1 MTSELKKWRRIF
13 YRLSLYLKLSFHKF
27 RNEKETCLLLCLFCI
42 FKLQTVTRRKFW
54 IFYYTSRLTLYEG
67 VVNVCI
73 QRQFLIRNWTIYMVA
88 FHLLYP
94 SALSLSFGKTF
105 VEFLLCKLKQEI
117 GELGCPR
124 QLARFVNTQK
134 FLITSISLVYIV
146 YGIYIISVLLV
157 LTFLPFN
164 WKSYRAVFTSEIFY
178 NCYFKQ

>member
-27 RNEKETCLLLCLFCI
+27 RNEKKTCLLLCLFCI

-54 IFYYTSRLTLYEG
+54 IFYYTWRLTLYEG
-67 VVNVCI
+67 VANVCI
-73 QRQFLIRNWTIYMVA
+73 QRQFLIRNWTIYVVA

-94 SALSLSFGKTF
+94 SALSLSFGKTL

-124 QLARFVNTQK
+124 QLACLVNTQK
-134 FLITSISLVYIV
+134 FLITYLIGLYCLWK
-146 YGIYIISVLLV
+146 IYNFCPSCSNFFTVQLKIISRSVHLWN
-157 LTFLPFN
+157 FL
-164 WKSYRAVFTSEIFY
+164 
-178 NCYFKQ
+178 